1 VPVLTAIGSH
11 DDDGHGHEQRGDQA
25 RRTAL
30 AAGRITNGLDRGAA
44 RLASLVQPLGANDD
58 RDPGHPLEATALLRG
73 YWVHRGRAA
82 EGRARLERLLAAVGD
97 GPSPVHASGLAAL
110 ATIAFRQGDNAVAK
124 ARSEAAIAEAQHLD
138 RPDIELDG
146 LLRRAEE
153 GLRDQDPAATIDY
166 ATRARSLALALGD
179 ERQELSALHRLAEGT
194 RISGAFAA
202 SRRLYVESLERN
214 RARDDRV
221 MVAVESIN
229 LGFVEQATGN
239 LSRAETLIRDAIATA
254 SESGSVYLLCAGLVG
269 LAGVLAE
276 SGGAEA
282 AALVIGHADA
292 RFERAGLVPDPAD
305 RPGYDRAAATAR
317 AVLGDEAYARS
328 YEHGSGMET
337 DAVLAAV
344 T

>member
-1 VPVLTAIGSH
+1 VTDTDYLQRILDARATLQGPAPEAEYERLERDH
-11 DDDGHGHEQRGDQA
+11 DQLES
-25 RRTAL
+25 AL
-30 AAGRITNGLDRGAA
+30 EAASPKDP
-44 RLASLVQPLGANDD
+44 RLA
-58 RDPGHPLEATALLRG
+58 LEAAALLRG

-82 EGRARLERLLAAVGD
+82 EGRRWLERLLAAVGD
-97 GPSPVHASGLAAL
+97 GPSPAHATGLAAL

-124 ARSEAAIAEAQHLD
+124 ASSEAAIAEAQQLD

-153 GLRDQDPAATIDY
+153 GLRDQDPEATIAY
-166 ATRARSLALALGD
+166 ATRARALALALGD

-194 RISGAFAA
+194 RISGDVAA
-202 SRRLYVESLERN
+202 ARPLYVESLERN
-214 RARDDRV
+214 RARGDRV

-229 LGFVEQATGN
+229 LGFVEQAGGN
-239 LSRAETLIRDAIATA
+239 LARAETLIREAIATA

-276 SGGAEA
+276 TGRAEG

-305 RPGYDRAAATAR
+305 QPGYDRAAAAAR
-317 AVLGDEAYARS
+317 ATLGDEAYARGH
-328 YEHGSGMET
+328 ERGSGMET

-344 T
+344 A